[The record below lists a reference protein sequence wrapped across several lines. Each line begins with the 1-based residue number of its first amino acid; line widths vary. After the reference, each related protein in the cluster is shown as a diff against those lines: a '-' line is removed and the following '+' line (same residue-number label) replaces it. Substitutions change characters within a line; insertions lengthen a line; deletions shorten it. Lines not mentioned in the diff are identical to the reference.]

1 MLKYKVVQKC
11 NLHSLTGVI
20 SRRTNAK
27 IFAEGLTEE
36 EAIYIKDNLVS
47 SGEEDVHIEE
57 YEYISPEHRGLG
69 RDPDL
74 H

>member
-1 MLKYKVVQKC
+1 MIKFRVVQKC

-20 SRRTNAK
+20 SRRTDAK

-36 EAIYIKDNLVS
+36 EATYIKDNLVS
-47 SGEEDVHIEE
+47 SGKEDVHIEK

>member
-20 SRRTNAK
+20 SRRTDAK
-27 IFAEGLTEE
+27 IFAEGLSEE

>member
-20 SRRTNAK
+20 SRRTDAK

-69 RDPDL
+69 RDPGL

>member
-1 MLKYKVVQKC
+1 MIKFRVVQKC

-20 SRRTNAK
+20 SRRTDAK

-36 EAIYIKDNLVS
+36 EATYIKDNLVS
-47 SGEEDVHIEE
+47 SGEEDVHIEK
-57 YEYISPEHRGLG
+57 YEYINPEHRGLG

>member
-20 SRRTNAK
+20 SRRTDAN

-57 YEYISPEHRGLG
+57 YEFISQEHRGLG

>member
-20 SRRTNAK
+20 SRRTDAK

-36 EAIYIKDNLVS
+36 EATYIKDNLIGT
-47 SGEEDVHIEE
+47 GEENVHIEK

-69 RDPDL
+69 RDQDL

>member
-20 SRRTNAK
+20 SRRTDAK

>member
-20 SRRTNAK
+20 SRRTDAK

-36 EAIYIKDNLVS
+36 EAIYIKDTLVS

>member
-20 SRRTNAK
+20 SRRTDAK

-47 SGEEDVHIEE
+47 SCEEDVHIEE

>member
-20 SRRTNAK
+20 ISRTDAK

>member
-20 SRRTNAK
+20 SRRTDAK
-27 IFAEGLTEE
+27 IFAEGFTEE
-36 EAIYIKDNLVS
+36 EAIYIKANLVS

>member
-1 MLKYKVVQKC
+1 MIKFKVVQKC
-11 NLHSLTGVI
+11 NLHSLTGVT
-20 SRRTNAK
+20 SRRTDAK

-36 EAIYIKDNLVS
+36 EAIYIKDNLIDT
-47 SGEEDVHIEE
+47 GEENVHVEK